1 MLKMT
6 GLLLLLSWI
15 AGIASMGM
23 PWVGW
28 LKPMLF
34 SMLFFMLS
42 VCVILSLL
50 PQLSFHVMHSPCW
63 RYIRLSAWL
72 LSSALL
78 GAVYADQALT
88 TRLALRSLEPKSV
101 SALIYV
107 DAIAQNSQADPNR
120 WQHKVTVLNQQPV
133 PVYWRLSYPA
143 QAPQTPQLGQY
154 YRVTGQ
160 VKAAHSY
167 AIAGVFDQERWWLQ
181 QNIMASLQVET
192 MQLLSPEQIAALGY
206 RDFVRQQQSVFA
218 RLAVQIEA
226 QRLSFRDFI
235 ARHSF
240 HNAGLLLALLTG
252 DESLLGA
259 DTQQLFKALG
269 ISHLLAISGP
279 HVLVFAMLF
288 CWLFMR
294 IVHWLCPL
302 LLLRIARPYLL
313 VLPFLLC
320 VWLYAA
326 LVGFEIPAQRTLLS
340 VVLISAFLL
349 MKQALAPLK
358 ILLISASLLLLFDPF
373 SVLSAA
379 FWLSYGACFIL
390 LRVYQSLQTQR
401 ARSQS
406 APSRWQSLGAFLY
419 LMTVSQWKIFI
430 ALAPLLLLMFHQIS
444 WLAPIANFIA
454 VPMIGSLIVPI
465 EVLAASIS
473 MYFPTLAVYGF
484 HLADA
489 LLQALLLALQWLD
502 RFAVQ
507 ALQYFALSTWQII
520 ALSLLVAMRLL
531 PQGVL
536 PRAWIGLGAM
546 ALLFSHRSRPEFE
559 LNILDVGQ
567 GQAIFLALPKH
578 KMMIDV
584 GGKYNEQQWGVGQQ
598 LIIPYLMDQG
608 IARLDQVVLSHLD
621 QDHSGAF
628 DYIQQVV
635 PIAKLYS
642 SENDA
647 RFQGLD
653 FNYCYAGQ
661 QWRYGQ
667 ISITVLSPQR
677 DQLQQAHQD
686 KNEHSCVIYIQ
697 VPQAQSLQNFLI
709 MGDAG
714 WKTEYQL
721 LQQYPDLKVDV
732 LVLGHH
738 GSRHSS
744 SYAFLKQL
752 QPKWAVVSA
761 GKDNRYG
768 HPNPIVLARLK
779 DLSIPVLSTIE
790 HGSVQFYLDQQQMKW
805 SVYRDQRRWLKR
817 ES

>member
-1 MLKMT
+1 
-6 GLLLLLSWI
+6 
-15 AGIASMGM
+15 MGM
-23 PWVGW
+23 PWVSQ
-28 LKPMLF
+28 LQPIMFAMLGI
-34 SMLFFMLS
+34 SLMLS
-42 VCVILSLL
+42 ILPRFDLRR
-50 PQLSFHVMHSPCW
+50 MHSPLW
-63 RYIRLSAWL
+63 RSIRLCTWM
-72 LSSALL
+72 LSMALL

-88 TRLALRSLEPKSV
+88 KRLALRHLTQQPV
-101 SALIYV
+101 TAIIYV
-107 DAIAQNSQADPNR
+107 DAIAQNAQADPNR
-120 WQHKVTVLNQQPV
+120 WQHLVWVLNQQRV
-133 PVYWRLSYPA
+133 PVHWRINYPA
-143 QAPQTPQLGQY
+143 KAQQTPQLGQY

-181 QNIMASLQVET
+181 QNIMGSLQVET
-192 MQLLSPEQIAALGY
+192 IQWLSPEQVAALGY
-206 RDFVRQQQSVFA
+206 RDFVHQQQSLFA
-218 RLAVQIEA
+218 RMDLQVAV

-235 ARHSF
+235 ATHPFQNS
-240 HNAGLLLALLTG
+240 GLLLALLTG
-252 DESLLGA
+252 DESLLAA
-259 DTQQLFKALG
+259 DTQQLFQRLG

-279 HVLVFAMLF
+279 HVLIFAMLF
-288 CWLFMR
+288 CFVFMR
-294 IVHWLCPL
+294 LLHWLCPL

-320 VWLYAA
+320 VWFYAA
-326 LVGFEIPAQRTLLS
+326 LVGFEIPALRTLVS
-340 VVLISAFLL
+340 VLLISGFLL

-390 LRVYQSLQTQR
+390 LRVYQSLQIQR
-401 ARSQS
+401 TRKQPAHTT
-406 APSRWQSLGAFLY
+406 WQSFCSFLY
-419 LMTVSQWKIFI
+419 LMTLSQWKIFI
-430 ALAPLLLLMFHQIS
+430 ALAPLIILMFHQIS

-473 MYFPTLAVYGF
+473 LYFPRLAVYGF
-484 HLADA
+484 HLADW
-489 LLQALLLALQWLD
+489 LLQALLQGLLFLD
-502 RFAVQ
+502 RYAQ
-507 ALQYFALSTWQII
+507 IGQQYFAFSTWQII
-520 ALSLLVAMRLL
+520 GLSIVVAMLLL
-531 PQGVL
+531 PQGLL
-536 PRAWIGLGAM
+536 PRAWIGLGAL
-546 ALLFSHRSRPEFE
+546 ALAFSHKSRPEFE

-567 GQAIFLALPKH
+567 GQAIFLALPKQQ
-578 KMMIDV
+578 MMIDV
-584 GGKYNEQQWGVGQQ
+584 GGKYNEQQWGIGQQ
-598 LIIPYLMDQG
+598 VIVPYLMDQG
-608 IARLDQVVLSHLD
+608 ISSLDLVILSHLD

-628 DYIQQVV
+628 DYIRQVIPV
-635 PIAKLYS
+635 HKLYS
-642 SENDA
+642 SEDDP
-647 RFQGLD
+647 RFEGID

-661 QWRYGQ
+661 QWHYGQ
-667 ISITVLSPQR
+667 IKISVLSPQQ

-697 VPQAQSLQNFLI
+697 VPQATPFQNFLI

-721 LQQYPDLKVDV
+721 LQQYPDLKVDI

-768 HPNPIVLARLK
+768 HPNPMVLARLK
-779 DLSIPVLSTIE
+779 ELSIPVLSTIE
-790 HGSVQFYLDQQQMKW
+790 YGSVQFYLDRQQMKW
-805 SVYRDQRRWLKR
+805 RVYRDQRRWLKQQR
-817 ES
+817 